1 MPPRRKT
8 TPRSRSAGSEASAAL
23 RDASRGIRLQK
34 ALAEAGVASRRA
46 CEQLIEAGRVRVNG
60 QRVTELPAWV
70 DPRQDTIEVDGEAI
84 ARPSRKG
91 RHGTRHTYLMLHKPR
106 SVISTNRDPEGRRR
120 VIDLIPSTALP
131 GRPRLFPVGRLDADS
146 TGLILLT
153 DDGELTQR
161 LTHPRYEVAKH
172 YLVSIKG
179 RVSEDDLER
188 LRRGIYLAP
197 PRDAPPGRKPPAKSR
212 HPRARRASVERVRV
226 VRHETDRARG
236 DRTTLAITLREGQ
249 NREIRRLL
257 ARLGFKVRR
266 LKRVGIGPLRLK
278 GLAVGQW
285 RPLTPTE
292 LSQLRK
298 AAGMGGRHESSGQD

>member
-8 TPRSRSAGSEASAAL
+8 APRSSPTGSEASAAL

-46 CEQLIEAGRVRVNG
+46 CEQLIESGRVRVNG

-70 DPRQDTIEVDGEAI
+70 DPGQDTIEVDGEAI

-91 RHGTRHTYLMLHKPR
+91 RRGTRHTYLMLHKPR
-106 SVISTNRDPEGRRR
+106 NVISTNRDPEGRRR

-146 TGLILLT
+146 TGLLLLT
-153 DDGELTQR
+153 DDGELTHR

-179 RVSEDDLER
+179 RVGEDDLER

-212 HPRARRASVERVRV
+212 HPQAKRASVERVRI
-226 VRHETDRARG
+226 VRHETDRTRG

-285 RPLTPTE
+285 RPLTSTE

-298 AAGMGGRHESSGQD
+298 AAGMGGRHESSRRD